1 VASRGAREALD
12 MTNTVHALAHI
23 DQKSYVQHELHRGER
38 AWGESNCYIDVW
50 IEVLNALG
58 CDPHACL
65 SFVLA
70 LDWEGDQFTFFKP
83 PHEDLDELYGV
94 DVQEL
99 TVYKPLVE
107 NAIEQLIQGKIV
119 LSEIDAYFLPDTAGT
134 DYRTQHTKTTI
145 GIQEID
151 LENRVLGYFH
161 NSSYHE
167 LRDADFVGLFRLDL
181 PPDPTFMPFFAEL
194 VRTRRVV
201 RLEQQTLVNRSV
213 ALMKKHLARRPES
226 NPIPRF
232 ATAFKA
238 DVEKLKGEG
247 LAAYHT
253 YAFATIRQLGAAFEF
268 GALYLRWL
276 ETHGEKDLEP
286 AAKAFDAISQAAKSL
301 ILKTARAVGAK
312 KDVDLSGMLGEIES
326 QWETGMGVL
335 VKRYGAT

>member
-1 VASRGAREALD
+1 MSS
-12 MTNTVHALAHI
+12 VHALAHI
-23 DQKSYVQHELHRGER
+23 DQKAYVQHPLHRDTR

-58 CDPHACL
+58 CDPTACL
-65 SFVLA
+65 GFVFG

-83 PHEDLDELYGV
+83 PHEDLFELYGV
-94 DVQEL
+94 DIQEL
-99 TVYKPLVE
+99 TVYKPLVQ
-107 NAIEQLIQGKIV
+107 NAIEQLKQGKIV
-119 LSEIDAYFLPDTAGT
+119 LSEIDAFFLPDTAGT

-151 LENRVLGYFH
+151 LENRTLGYFH

-194 VRTRRVV
+194 VRTKRVKP
-201 RLEQQTLVNRSV
+201 LEPRTLVQRSI
-213 ALMKKHLARRPES
+213 AILKKHLARRPET
-226 NPIPRF
+226 NPIPAF
-232 ATAFKA
+232 ARDFKK

-276 ETHGEKDLEP
+276 EKNGETDLET
-286 AAKAFDAISQAAKSL
+286 AAKAFDSISATAKSL

-312 KDVDLSGMLGEIES
+312 KDVDLSGMLSEIEA
-326 QWETGMGVL
+326 QWDAGMTHL
-335 VKRYGAT
+335 VKRYGAP

>member
-1 VASRGAREALD
+1 
-12 MTNTVHALAHI
+12 MKPVHALAHI
-23 DQKSYVQHELHRGER
+23 DQKAYVPHELHRGER

-65 SFVLA
+65 PFVLG

-83 PHEDLDELYGV
+83 PHEDLLELYGV
-94 DVQEL
+94 DIQEL
-99 TVYKPLVE
+99 TVYKPLVQ
-107 NAIEQLIQGKIV
+107 NAIEQLKQGKIV

-151 LENRVLGYFH
+151 LENHRLGYFH

-167 LRDADFVGLFRLDL
+167 LGDADFVGLFRLDSA
-181 PPDPTFMPFFAEL
+181 PDPTFMPFFAEL
-194 VRTRRVV
+194 IRTRRVV
-201 RLEQQTLVNRSV
+201 RHEQRKLAKISV
-213 ALMKKHLARRPES
+213 GLLKKHLARRPEA
-226 NPIPRF
+226 NPIPAF
-232 ATAFKA
+232 ARDFKK

-276 ETHGEKDLEP
+276 ETHGEEDLEP
-286 AAKAFDAISQAAKSL
+286 AAKAFDGISATAKSL

-312 KDVDLSGMLGEIES
+312 KDVDLSAMLSEIET
-326 QWETGMGVL
+326 QWDAGMGHL
-335 VKRYGAT
+335 VKRYGAP